1 MNKYRIRSIGITII
15 IVGVVLSIS
24 EFLIDNSEIVLGV
37 GLVLF
42 LISFI
47 LKR

>member
-24 EFLIDNSEIVLGV
+24 EFLIDNSEVVHGV
-37 GLVLF
+37 GIALLLV
-42 LISFI
+42 SFI

>member
-1 MNKYRIRSIGITII
+1 MNKYRVRSIGITII
-15 IVGVVLSIS
+15 IVGIVLSIS

-37 GLVLF
+37 GLILF

>member
-1 MNKYRIRSIGITII
+1 MNKYRVRSIGITII

-37 GLVLF
+37 GLILF

>member
-37 GLVLF
+37 GLILF